1 MTIKPT
7 YAKAISFILGLF
19 FIVSGIGKMLETH
32 VFVTDVIGYGIP
44 EKLAQLGILV
54 PTFEIIL
61 GLMLVFFV
69 RSKDMALVSLV
80 TLVIFTLGFAYGHL
94 FAGVEDCGCFGAF
107 EALATPPWV
116 SFLRNFILIAMAFL
130 LMKNPI
136 KHSGVVQQWQWASMI
151 VALLVSGIWSGQTS
165 VDPVVN
171 TAAGNTANASSA
183 LEALNDPLL
192 NKNVSQTAL
201 SSVGVFDEN
210 KRYLVFVF
218 SPTCPHCWD
227 ATENVKAYKEVGLVD
242 EVYGVVV
249 QGAQGSAM
257 YVERFKPNFEIKEIP
272 QADILRLTNAY
283 PKIFYV
289 TRNTIKN
296 IQYSDIKSPWT
307 MFQTFMSL

>member
-19 FIVSGIGKMLETH
+19 FIISGIGKMLETH
-32 VFVTDVIGYGIP
+32 VFVSDVVSYGIP
-44 EKLAQLGILV
+44 EKLANLAILI

-61 GLMLVFFV
+61 GLMLLFFI
-69 RSKDMALVSLV
+69 RSRDMALISLV
-80 TLVIFTLGFAYGHL
+80 TMVIFTLGFAYGH
-94 FAGVEDCGCFGAF
+94 FVEGVEDCGCFGAF
-107 EALATPPWV
+107 EALSTPPWV

-171 TAAGNTANASSA
+171 TAGANATNASSS

-201 SSVGVFDEN
+201 SSVGTFEEN

-242 EVYGVVV
+242 EIYGVVV
-249 QGAQGSAM
+249 QGAQGTPM
-257 YVERFKPNFEIKEIP
+257 YVERFQPNFEIKQIP

>member
-19 FIVSGIGKMLETH
+19 FIIAGAGKMLETH
-32 VFVTDVIGYGIP
+32 KFVSDMISYGIP
-44 EKLAQLGILV
+44 DKLADLAILV

-61 GLMLVFFV
+61 GLMLVFFI
-69 RSKDMALVSLV
+69 RSKDMAVVSFVTMILFTIGFGYGYLV
-80 TLVIFTLGFAYGHL
+80 GGA
-94 FAGVEDCGCFGAF
+94 EDCGCFGAF

-116 SFLRNFILIAMAFL
+116 SFLRNFILIAMSFL

-136 KHSGVVQQWQWASMI
+136 KHSGAVQQWQWATMV
-151 VALLVSGIWSGQTS
+151 VALLISGVWSGQTS

-171 TAAGNTANASSA
+171 SAAGNTQNASSA

-201 SSVGVFDEN
+201 GSVGTFEEN

-227 ATENVKAYKEVGLVD
+227 ATANVKAYKEIGLVD
-242 EVYGVVV
+242 EIYGVVV
-249 QGAQGSAM
+249 QGTQGTPM

-296 IQYSDIKSPWT
+296 IQYSDVKSPWT

>member
-1 MTIKPT
+1 MTLKQSH
-7 YAKAISFILGLF
+7 AKIISFILGVF

-32 VFVTDVIGYGIP
+32 VFVSDVVSYGIP

-54 PTFEIIL
+54 PTFEIVL
-61 GLMLVFFV
+61 GLMLLFFI
-69 RSKDMALVSLV
+69 RSKDMAIVSLV
-80 TLVIFTLGFAYGHL
+80 TLIIFTLGFAYGNI
-94 FAGVEDCGCFGAF
+94 FEGVEDCGCFGAF
-107 EALATPPWV
+107 EALATPPWL
-116 SFLRNFILIAMAFL
+116 SYLRNFILIAMAFL

-136 KHSGVVQQWQWASMI
+136 KSSSVVQQWQWASMI

-171 TAAGNTANASSA
+171 SSGDGATNASSA

-201 SSVGVFDEN
+201 SSVGTFEEG

-227 ATENVKAYKEVGLVD
+227 ATENVKSYKEIGLVD
-242 EVYGVVV
+242 EIYGVVV
-249 QGAQGSAM
+249 QGAQGTPM

-283 PKIFYV
+283 PKIFFV
-289 TRNTIKN
+289 TRNTVKN
-296 IQYSDIKSPWT
+296 IQYSDVKSPWT

>member
-1 MTIKPT
+1 MTIKSS

-32 VFVTDVIGYGIP
+32 VFVTDVVSYGIP
-44 EKLAQLGILV
+44 EKLAQLGILI

-61 GLMLVFFV
+61 GLMLVFFI
-69 RSKDMALVSLV
+69 RSKDMALISLI
-80 TLVIFTLGFAYGHL
+80 TLVFFTIGFAYGHL

-116 SFLRNFILIAMAFL
+116 SFLRNFILIAMSFL
-130 LMKNPI
+130 LLKNPV
-136 KHSGVVQQWQWASMI
+136 KHSGVIQQWQWASMI

-171 TAAGNTANASSA
+171 TAGANASNASSS

-201 SSVGVFDEN
+201 GSVGTFEEN

-242 EVYGVVV
+242 EIYGVVV
-249 QGAQGSAM
+249 QGAQGTPM
-257 YVERFKPNFEIKEIP
+257 YVERFQPNFEIKQIP

-296 IQYSDIKSPWT
+296 IQYADIKSPWT
-307 MFQTFMSL
+307 MYQTFMSL

>member
-1 MTIKPT
+1 MTIKPS
-7 YAKAISFILGLF
+7 YAKGISFILGLF
-19 FIVSGIGKMLETH
+19 FIIAGIGKMLETH
-32 VFVTDVIGYGIP
+32 VFVTDMVSYGIP
-44 EKLAQLGILV
+44 DKLATLAILV

-61 GLMLVFFV
+61 GLFLIFFI
-69 RSKDMALVSLV
+69 RSKDMGTVSFV
-80 TLVIFTLGFAYGHL
+80 TMILFTIGFGYGY
-94 FAGVEDCGCFGAF
+94 FFGGVEDCGCFGAF

-116 SFLRNFILIAMAFL
+116 SFVRNFILIAMSFL

-136 KHSGVVQQWQWASMI
+136 KNLGAVHQWQWATMI

-171 TAAGNTANASSA
+171 TAGSNATNPSSA
-183 LEALNDPLL
+183 LEGLNDPLL

-201 SSVGVFDEN
+201 SIVGNFDES

-227 ATENVKAYKEVGLVD
+227 ATENVKSYKEVGLVD

-249 QGAQGSAM
+249 QGTQGTPM
-257 YVERFKPNFEIKEIP
+257 YIERFRPNFEIKEIP

-296 IQYSDIKSPWT
+296 IQYADIKSPWT
-307 MFQTFMSL
+307 MYQTFMSL

>member
-1 MTIKPT
+1 MTLKPT
-7 YAKAISFILGLF
+7 YAKGISFILGLF

-32 VFVTDVIGYGIP
+32 VFVTDVVSYGIP

-61 GLMLVFFV
+61 GLLLVFFV
-69 RSKDMALVSLV
+69 RSKDTALVSLI
-80 TLVIFTLGFAYGHL
+80 TLVIFTLGFAYGHF

-116 SFLRNFILIAMAFL
+116 SFLRNFLLIAMSFL
-130 LMKNPI
+130 LLKNPV
-136 KHSGVVQQWQWASMI
+136 KHSGVLQQWQWATMI

-165 VDPVVN
+165 VDAVVN
-171 TAAGNTANASSA
+171 TSGANTQNASNA

-201 SSVGVFDEN
+201 STVGTFDEG

-227 ATENVKAYKEVGLVD
+227 ATENVKAYKEIGLVD
-242 EVYGVVV
+242 EIYGVVV
-249 QGAQGSAM
+249 AGAQGTAM
-257 YVERFKPNFEIKEIP
+257 YAERFKPNFEIKEIP

-283 PKIFYV
+283 PKIFFV

-296 IQYSDIKSPWT
+296 IQFSDIKSPWT
-307 MFQTFMSL
+307 MYQTFMSM